1 MIVEEQMSEQPFV
14 ANLSSSVIKMSNSG
28 IALIE
33 FVDNTILDIQLQI
46 IMLSFELLILCYWCY
61 QVFVLELAVLC

>member
-33 FVDNTILDIQLQI
+33 FVQLLDIQLQF
-46 IMLSFELLILCYWCY
+46 IMLSLDPLLL
-61 QVFVLELAVLC
+61 VLSGVCP